1 MAADITGT
9 MRRQVD
15 AVRVVF
21 ASRWL
26 RDCQVSVALARSID
40 LAQLVAIS
48 AYLFE
53 SGGLRSV
60 AAYGVVRTIAP
71 AVGVPLVTAATGRIA
86 HGRLLRLVA
95 LVAALASAGIVA
107 IIVTG
112 GPVTAVLVLTA
123 VTGIGIGA
131 FRPVTSALMP
141 SLVRRPEELVACS
154 AATGFLDS
162 VTTLLGPL
170 LAGVLLVVAGPAWAV
185 GATVPLLVAA
195 GLVIGGV
202 PAPPVMAPGP
212 SAGGSGFAALFSRP
226 EAAVIGV
233 LAPLQTFVRGALQ
246 VIVVVFV
253 IEVLRLDD
261 GAIGVLFAVMG
272 VGGILALPAAVAFM
286 GSRRLYRAFGLGLVL
301 WGLPVAVTAGVPVYP
316 AVLVL
321 FAVIGVGNVL
331 IDVSAYS
338 VLPRAVPDR
347 DLANA
352 FGLLEAL
359 IQIGMAL
366 GAVAAGLLLEE
377 FGAQVSLLVVGLL
390 LPIAAAVAAPF
401 LRRFDARLEHH
412 DVEVSLLRRQPVFEE
427 LPMSV
432 LDNLG
437 GRMKPATFAAKDV
450 IMREGDPGERYV
462 LIVDGEV
469 VFSQHGAEVNRLG
482 DGAGFGEIAL
492 VRDTR
497 RTATAVA
504 GTAVNARTLDRD
516 SFLAALCC
524 DPRAWAAADAVAD
537 ERLSR
542 APGQEPP

>member
-1 MAADITGT
+1 MADIAGT
-9 MRRQVD
+9 MRRQLD

-26 RDCQVSVALARSID
+26 RDCQLSVALARSID
-40 LAQLVAIS
+40 LAQLVAVS

-71 AVGVPLVTAATGRIA
+71 ALGVPLVTAAAGRIA

-107 IIVTG
+107 IMVTD
-112 GPVTAVLVLTA
+112 GPATAVLVLSA
-123 VTGIGIGA
+123 VAGIGIGA

-141 SLVRRPEELVACS
+141 TLVRRPEELVACS

-202 PAPPVMAPGP
+202 PAPPVMAAGP

-233 LAPLQTFVRGALQ
+233 LGPLQTFVRGALQ

-272 VGGILALPAAVAFM
+272 VGGILALPAAVAIM

-331 IDVSAYS
+331 VDVSAYS
-338 VLPRAVPDR
+338 ALPRAVPDR
-347 DLANA
+347 DLAKA
-352 FGLLEAL
+352 FGLFEAL

-377 FGAQVSLLVVGLL
+377 FGAEVSLLVVGLL
-390 LPIAAAVAAPF
+390 LPIAAGVAAPF

-516 SFLAALCC
+516 SFLAALGC

-537 ERLSR
+537 ERLARS
-542 APGQEPP
+542 PGQEPTP